1 MIRLDIFADPT
12 CPWCYIGKAHLDRAL
27 EARPDHPFAVEWHPF
42 LLNLGMPPQGMDRIE
57 YLEAKF
63 GGAKGVLKSYGPVVE
78 AAEAAGIVMNL
89 PAIERTPNTIDA
101 HRLIYWAGLEG
112 KQTRM
117 LSALMRAY
125 FRDGK
130 DIGDTAV
137 LTEIAR
143 AQDMDVAVV
152 ARLLA
157 GDADRDLILARDA
170 HARERGVNAVPTYI
184 VAETHV
190 VSGAQPSELWMQ
202 VIDDINGNAQ

>member
-27 EARPDHPFAVEWHPF
+27 EARPDHPFEVEWHPF

-63 GGAKGVLKSYGPVVE
+63 GGANGVLKSYGPVVE

-101 HRLIYWAGLEG
+101 HRLIYWAGLQG
-112 KQTRM
+112 KQTLM

-125 FRDGK
+125 FREGK
-130 DIGDTAV
+130 DIGQPEV
-137 LTEIAR
+137 LTDIA
-143 AQDMDVAVV
+143 AALDMERAVV

-157 GDADRDLILARDA
+157 TDADRDLILSRDA

-184 VAETHV
+184 VGQVHV
-190 VSGAQPSELWMQ
+190 VSGAQPSQFWT
-202 VIDDINGNAQ
+202 NAIEDLCGTSQ